1 MSATQSSVYIYNYPE
16 ELLPDILI
24 IDLYYFGEVI
34 NRERERGKCVMS
46 GKKKKLQLLR
56 SVTKSD
62 AVISTEHCISGL
74 YICAEVEKD
83 VGKKIQFQF
92 AENSCFSVSNAGK
105 QDVHPG
111 RCVEIHQ
118 GAQGQG

>member
-62 AVISTEHCISGL
+62 AVISTEQH
-74 YICAEVEKD
+74 YIFLWFMRHLMRSVDKD
-83 VGKKIQFQF
+83 VGKFQFQF
-92 AENSCFSVSNAGK
+92 AGNSIFYREQCRQTRRQSW
-105 QDVHPG
+105 
-111 RCVEIHQ
+111 
-118 GAQGQG
+118 